1 MSAVDMSEDAVEQN
15 ALEQF
20 RKLGWQVLHG
30 PEIAPGE
37 RNAERDDYTE
47 VVLRGRLER
56 AVRKLNPDVPADARE
71 EAIRRVLH
79 PESPSVVENNRRFH
93 RWLVDGVGVEVLR
106 EDGTLSGEQVKLIDF
121 SEPANNDW
129 VAVNQFS
136 VKEGQK
142 TRRPDIV
149 AFVNGLPLGVFELK
163 KQGDENATILKA
175 YQQVQNYK
183 DIIGSLF
190 VYNEV
195 NVISDNQ
202 WARIGSLT
210 APVERFMPW
219 RTITGKEE
227 VPTDLLQLEPL
238 VLGVFEKE
246 RFLDLVQNF
255 VVFQDSKKG
264 TVKILAAYHQF
275 HAART
280 AVEKTVEATRHD
292 GDRKAGVVWHTQG
305 SGKSFTMTF
314 YAGKVIGHPAMAN
327 PTLVV
332 ITDRNDLDDQLYGTF
347 AQSSELLRQT
357 PVQAEDRDHLKELLQ
372 RASGGVIFTTIQ
384 KFFPDEK
391 HARHPLLTERKNVV
405 VIADEAH
412 RSQYGFIE
420 GFARHL
426 RDAVPNASFIGF
438 TGTPIDLEDRSTRTV
453 FGDYISIYDIEKAIE
468 DGATVPIYYENRLVK
483 LKLDADIADEIDR
496 QFDELT
502 EGTDE
507 DFQEKLKAKYSTLE
521 KLVAHPKRI
530 EQVAG
535 DLLHHFDRRVEAL
548 DGKAMIVCIS
558 REACVRM
565 YQAIVGL
572 RPQWHAERDEE
583 GGVKVIMTGS
593 SSDPKNFQPHIRSK
607 AKRDLIGERFKDP
620 DDELEVVIVCD
631 MWLTGFDA
639 PCAHTM
645 YIDKPLHGHNL
656 MQAIARV
663 NRVFRDKPGGLVVD
677 YIGITKNLKKALK
690 TYTESGGKGKPQ
702 REVELA
708 VEVMLEKYE
717 VCRGML
723 HGFDYSSWLDR
734 TVEKPGQLVMYA
746 ANHVLDVDDG
756 RERFSKAVRDLS
768 KAYAIGGAEDEAE
781 KIHDEV
787 AFFQEV
793 RGTLIKTDPDTEIR
807 QEKVDHAVKQL
818 VSAAIAS
825 DEVVDVLSMAG
836 LGRPDIS
843 ILSEQFL
850 SEVAGMKQKNLALDM
865 LRKLLKEEIRTSAK
879 TNLVRSR
886 KFSEMLASAVLR
898 YQNRSIEAAQVIEE
912 LLGIAR
918 EMRETNERDRELD
931 MSPEEVAFYSALA
944 ENDSAVE
951 VMGDD
956 VLREMAS
963 RLTEIVRRNVSVDW
977 MRKES
982 ARANLRTLVKRF
994 LKRYGYPPDM
1004 QKLAMETVVKQAE
1017 MFGDDWATSDESAAP
1032 NTPAEP
1038 VEYPYPVVA
1047 DEDARPF
1054 ENCVPLLSLKA
1065 AAGAF
1070 SEAQTVGEFSTQL
1083 MFDGDTEWVKLP
1095 EHLRPQEGFFV
1106 AQVIGESMNR
1116 RIPNGSYCL
1125 FRANPKGSRNGK
1137 VVLAQ
1142 HRDVHD
1148 AELGAEYTV
1157 KVYRSEKEQL
1167 DDGTWRH
1174 TEIRLEPDSS
1184 DPSFEPIVIRDAQP
1198 GEFRVLAELVEVIE

>member
-1 MSAVDMSEDAVEQN
+1 MSAVDTSEDAVEQT
-15 ALEQF
+15 ALDVF

-30 PEIAPGE
+30 SEIAPGE
-37 RNAERDDYTE
+37 PNAEREDYTE

-56 AVRKLNPDVPADARE
+56 AVRKLNPDLPEDPRD

-79 PESPSVVENNRRFH
+79 PESPSLVENNRRFH
-93 RWLVDGVGVEVLR
+93 KMLTDGVPVEVRR
-106 EDGTLSGEQVKLIDF
+106 EDGTLSGEQVKLVDF

-149 AFVNGLPLGVFELK
+149 AFVNGLPMGVFELK
-163 KQGDENATILKA
+163 KQGDENATVMKA
-175 YQQVQNYK
+175 YQQLQNYK
-183 DIIGSLF
+183 DAISSLF
-190 VYNEV
+190 AFNEV

-219 RTITGKEE
+219 RTITGEEE
-227 VPTDLLQLEPL
+227 VPADRLQLAPL
-238 VLGVFEKE
+238 VQGVFEKE

-255 VVFQDSKKG
+255 VVFHDSKG
-264 TVKILAAYHQF
+264 GAAKILAAYHQF

-280 AVEKTVEATRHD
+280 AVEETVAATRQD
-292 GDRKAGVVWHTQG
+292 GNRKAGVVWHTQG
-305 SGKSFTMTF
+305 SGKSLTMTF
-314 YAGKVIGHPAMAN
+314 YAGKVIRNPAMAN

-332 ITDRNDLDDQLYGTF
+332 ITDRNDLDDQLFGTF
-347 AQSSELLRQT
+347 AQSNELLRQK
-357 PVQAEDRDHLKELLQ
+357 PVQADSREHLKELLQ
-372 RASGGVIFTTIQ
+372 RASGGVVFTTIQ
-384 KFFPDEK
+384 KFFPAEK
-391 HARHPLLTERKNVV
+391 HARHPLLSERKNIV

-453 FGDYISIYDIEKAIE
+453 FGDYISIYDIEKAIA

-483 LKLDADIADEIDR
+483 LKLDEEIRAEIDR

-502 EGTDE
+502 DGTE
-507 DFQEKLKAKYSTLE
+507 EEFQEKLKSKYSTLE
-521 KLVAHPKRI
+521 QLVAHPKRI
-530 EQVAG
+530 EQVAQ
-535 DLLHHFDRRVEAL
+535 DLLHHFDKRVESL
-548 DGKAMIVCIS
+548 EGKAMVVCIS
-558 REACVRM
+558 REACVKM
-565 YQAIVGL
+565 YEAIVDL
-572 RPQWHAERDEE
+572 RPEWHSERDEE
-583 GGVKVIMTGS
+583 GGIKVVMTGS
-593 SSDPKNFQPHIRSK
+593 SSDPKNFQQHIRSK
-607 AKRDLIGERFKDP
+607 SKRDLIGERFKDP
-620 DDELEVVIVCD
+620 DNPLEMVIVCD

-639 PCAHTM
+639 PPAHTI

-677 YIGITKNLKKALK
+677 YIGITKSLKKALK
-690 TYTESGGKGKPQ
+690 TYTESGGKGEPQ
-702 REVELA
+702 RDVEVA

-723 HGFDYSSWLDR
+723 HGFDYSAWLDR
-734 TVEKPGQLVMYA
+734 SVKNAGQLVLDA
-746 ANHVLDVDDG
+746 ANHVLDQEDG
-756 RERFSKAVRDLS
+756 RDRFSKAVRGLS
-768 KAYAIGGAEDEAE
+768 KAYAIAGAEDEAE

-793 RGTLIKTDPDTEIR
+793 RVSLVKTDPDTEIR

-836 LGRPDIS
+836 LNRPDIS
-843 ILSEQFL
+843 ILSEEFL
-850 SEVAGMKQKNLALDM
+850 SEVAGMKQKNLAMDM
-865 LRKLLKEEIRTSAK
+865 LQKLLKEEIRSSAK
-879 TNLVRSR
+879 TNLVQSR
-886 KFSEMLASAVLR
+886 KFSEMLENAVRR
-898 YQNRSIEAAQVIEE
+898 YQSRSIEAVQVIEE

-918 EMRETNERDRELD
+918 NMREEKEHEQELD
-931 MSPEEVAFYSALA
+931 MSPEEIAFYSALA

-951 VMGDD
+951 VLGDD
-956 VLREMAS
+956 TLREMAAE
-963 RLTEIVRRNVSVDW
+963 LTNIVRRNVSVDW

-994 LKRYGYPPDM
+994 LKRYGYPPDKRKM
-1004 QKLAMETVVKQAE
+1004 AMDTVVKQAE
-1017 MFGDDWATSDESAAP
+1017 IFGDDWVTDVANVEDSEVVEEPAYPFPVVDES
-1032 NTPAEP
+1032 
-1038 VEYPYPVVA
+1038 
-1047 DEDARPF
+1047 DARPF
-1054 ENCVPLLSLKA
+1054 DNCVPLISLKA

-1070 SEAQTVGEFSTQL
+1070 SAAQTVEEFATQL
-1083 MFDGDTEWVKLP
+1083 MFSGDTTWVALP
-1095 EHLRPQEGFFV
+1095 EHLRPRKGFFI
-1106 AQVIGESMNR
+1106 AQVVGESMNR

-1125 FRANPKGSRNGK
+1125 FRANPKGTRNGK

-1142 HRDVHD
+1142 HRDIHD
-1148 AELGAEYTV
+1148 ADIGAEYTV

-1167 DDGTWRH
+1167 DDGSWRH
-1174 TEIRLEPDSS
+1174 TEIRLEPDSTDAS
-1184 DPSFEPIVIRDAQP
+1184 YEPIVITDAEP